1 MKTTELQNKIISI
14 CEDSLSCWKD
24 SNDINSPTHSSDD
37 EAELMKLYYD
47 DELYSDD
54 CEVINTALQ
63 NLRYTIL
70 KVTKQYEN
78 NRTD

>member
-1 MKTTELQNKIISI
+1 MKTTELQKKIIDI
-14 CEDSLSCWKD
+14 CITELRCWKN
-24 SNDINSPTHSSDD
+24 SNDINSPTHSSDG
-37 EAELMKLYYD
+37 ETALLELYYD

-54 CEVINTALQ
+54 CEIINTALQ
-63 NLRYTIL
+63 NLRHTIL